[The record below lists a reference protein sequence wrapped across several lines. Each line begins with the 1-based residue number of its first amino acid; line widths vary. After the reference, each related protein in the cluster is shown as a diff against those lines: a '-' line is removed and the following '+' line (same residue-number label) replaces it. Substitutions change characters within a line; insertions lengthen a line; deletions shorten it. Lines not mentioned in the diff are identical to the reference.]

1 MTTALIIGPGA
12 AATGAALV
20 LSHRESAEIT
30 VIEISLQQ
38 LGSGRADSSSGRI
51 RIPRSAGNDL
61 RTNSYG

>member
-51 RIPRSAGNDL
+51 RISHGAGNDFWADG
-61 RTNSYG
+61 YG